1 MKKRILAILLAM
13 LMVLPMTL
21 TLFAE
26 EDGAASSGGKYYYQ
40 RTWESDAKKLS
51 TMEFKAKSP
60 NGNMLLYMD
69 EASGEMAI
77 KNVKTGKIIFTN
89 PYDIADS
96 DLLDREK
103 PYALSQLDLNYT
115 IISSGEVRTF
125 HSYNDC
131 FAYGSGNRKIS
142 LIENGVKVDYIF
154 GDLNKDSIIP
164 FKIKAKDL
172 EAVLERAK
180 PVMIKQK
187 YEIPLRKE
195 YANQLEDGTMT
206 EEAFQELV
214 NQKGEVQ
221 YETDRFN
228 ILVGC
233 YMPFFGY
240 KTENI
245 DLSIYTEKDANGNEV
260 SLFPEFFLERI
271 TKNYFT
277 EEHAQR
283 NALEY
288 PICKTTPIYVIQDSN
303 AKYETLETYLGYA
316 GYTLEEKYADYK
328 KVEEKGIDNFTSTD
342 RPVFNVSA
350 TYQITN
356 EGLVATVDA
365 STIKTNDPTK
375 YTVNSVAILPYFNS
389 AHASKDVAN
398 GGQNETTV
406 FDRGYTFIPDGS
418 GALVRFEDLYAD
430 NKKQVAF
437 ENSMYGNDYA
447 YYQIASKNAANMTMP
462 VFGLSN
468 HTDKNGFL
476 AVIEQGDSLAVI
488 NSNHSK
494 AYHSIYASFKISP
507 SDVYDLADSF
517 SGGSTSS
524 NKIGI
529 RADRIYNGECKVN
542 YMLLTDDEV
551 ALEYGIT
558 DYCENTY
565 VGMAKCYRQYL
576 QDAGKISKIPES
588 QINKDYVKLF
598 LETFG
603 SIEVEEKI
611 ATFPVTVDKE
621 LTTFEDIKTI
631 YHELF
636 IDPRDEEGNKAPQ
649 NKIGNISFILK
660 GFNNGGLLAE
670 YPTYIEWQDVLGGEE
685 GFNDLLSYAKEN
697 KFEVIPDLEF
707 SYAYAGSSNGYSH
720 DENGVRTL
728 DNRYTTKRTYYAA
741 TQTFERTGGV
751 AVSSASFGYLY
762 DLLYEDL
769 TQFDITLLSVRS
781 LGSDLNSDFDKE
793 DYYHREASKNCV
805 VEMLKILTGE
815 DGRRPFKLVIDAGNS
830 YAMPYADAVLSVSL
844 DSSRRSEMSESVPFF
859 GIVYHGSVEFT
870 GDAYNMEGDT
880 EYALLKA
887 IENGATLYF
896 TIAKQNVELLKFEQ
910 EYNKYYSVSYDNLKA
925 DIVAT
930 YKRFNNAMKDVQ
942 DKYIVKHGFLDA
954 VRTDDGSA
962 VDKSLIVMVEYEEGI
977 GFVLNYSTDEIE
989 VTMPNGKTVTI
1000 GAFDF
1005 AKYTMKKE
1013 EN

>member
-1 MKKRILAILLAM
+1 MKKRILAMLLAI
-13 LMVLPMTL
+13 LMVFPMAL

-26 EDGAASSGGKYYYQ
+26 DGSAGNTSAVEQYYYQ
-40 RTWESDAKKLS
+40 LSWRSDADKLA
-51 TMEFKAKSP
+51 TMTLKAKSP

-69 EASGEMAI
+69 EKSGEMAI
-77 KNVKTGKIIFTN
+77 KNLKTGKIIFTN
-89 PYDIADS
+89 PYDVKDS
-96 DLLDREK
+96 NLLDREK
-103 PYALSQLDLNYT
+103 PYALSQIDINYT
-115 IISSGEVRTF
+115 IISSGEIRTF

-131 FAYGSGNRKIS
+131 FAYGEGNREILS
-142 LIENGVKVDYIF
+142 IDNGVKVNYTF

-180 PVMIKQK
+180 PNMIKK
-187 YEIPLRKE
+187 YMEPKIREE
-195 YANQLEDGTMT
+195 YKIQIEEGTITDEELQAIILERA
-206 EEAFQELV
+206 EKQF
-214 NQKGEVQ
+214 
-221 YETDRFN
+221 ETDRFN

-233 YMPFFGY
+233 YIPFFGQ
-240 KTENI
+240 KTEGV
-245 DLSIYTEKDANGNEV
+245 DLSKYTEKDANGNEV
-260 SLFPEFFLERI
+260 SIFPEFFLERI
-271 TKNYFT
+271 TKNYII
-277 EEHAQR
+277 EENAQR

-288 PICKTTPIYVIQDSN
+288 PICKTTPIYVIQNSN
-303 AKYETLETYLGYA
+303 AKYETLERYLGYA
-316 GYTLEEKYADYK
+316 GYTLEEKYADYQ

-342 RPVFNVSA
+342 KPVFHVSA
-350 TYQITN
+350 SFVVTN

-365 STIKTNDPTK
+365 STITSNDPTK

-389 AHASKDVAN
+389 AHAAKDVAN
-398 GGQNETTV
+398 GGQNRVTV
-406 FDRGYTFIPDGS
+406 YDKGYTFIPDGS
-418 GALVRFEDLYAD
+418 GALVRFEDLFV
-430 NKKQVAF
+430 NNNKQVAF

-447 YYQIASKNAANMTMP
+447 YYQIKSKNAANMTMP

-468 HTDKNGFL
+468 ETDKNGFL
-476 AVIEQGDSLAVI
+476 AVIEEGDSLAVI
-488 NSNHSK
+488 NSNHST

-517 SGGSTSS
+517 SGGSSSS

-551 ALEYGIT
+551 AAEYGIT
-558 DYCENTY
+558 DYFENTY

-631 YHELF
+631 YQELF
-636 IDPRDEEGNKAPQ
+636 APKDKNGKLDTA

-670 YPTYIEWQDVLGGEE
+670 YPTYIEWQDVLGGED
-685 GFNDLLSYAKEN
+685 GFNDLLNYAKEN
-697 KFEVIPDLEF
+697 KFDVIPDIEF

-728 DNRYTTKRTYYAA
+728 DNRYTTKRIYYAA

-751 AVSSASFGYLY
+751 AVSTASFGYLY
-762 DLLYEDL
+762 DLFYEDMSK
-769 TQFDITLLSVRS
+769 FDVTYLSVRS

-805 VEMLKILTGE
+805 VEMLKLLTGAS
-815 DGRRPFKLVIDAGNS
+815 GNRAFKLVIDAGNS
-830 YAMPYADAVLSVSL
+830 YAMPYADAVLAVSL

-859 GIVYHGSVEFT
+859 GIVYHGSLEFT

-896 TIAKQNVELLKFEQ
+896 TIAKQNVELLKFEP
-910 EYNKYYSVSYDNLKA
+910 EYNKYYSVSYDNLKE

-930 YKRFNNAMKDVQ
+930 YKRFNSVMKDVQ
-942 DKYIVKHGFLDA
+942 DKYIEKHGFLDA
-954 VRTDDGSA
+954 IRTSDGSS
-962 VDKSLIVMVEYEEGI
+962 VDSSLVVMVEYEGGI

-989 VTMPNGKTVTI
+989 VTMPNGETVTI
-1000 GAFDF
+1000 GKFDF
-1005 AKYTMKKE
+1005 EKYTK
-1013 EN
+1013 